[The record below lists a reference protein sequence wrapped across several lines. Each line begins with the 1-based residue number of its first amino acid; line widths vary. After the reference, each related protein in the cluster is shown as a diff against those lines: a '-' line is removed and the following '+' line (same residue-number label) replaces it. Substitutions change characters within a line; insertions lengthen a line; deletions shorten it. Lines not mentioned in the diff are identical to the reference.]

1 VCVQKIERGVSTPTC
16 STKTEDNTR
25 KCTHGEASPMCD
37 DNTRHTSASARV
49 TVVSTG
55 RSSTVGALEVVVV
68 GARWR
73 GSSANGLSAHGFV
86 YCWAHTEKQRVQGST
101 RCDKADG
108 TCPLSPQAD

>member
-1 VCVQKIERGVSTPTC
+1 
-16 STKTEDNTR
+16 
-25 KCTHGEASPMCD
+25 MCD